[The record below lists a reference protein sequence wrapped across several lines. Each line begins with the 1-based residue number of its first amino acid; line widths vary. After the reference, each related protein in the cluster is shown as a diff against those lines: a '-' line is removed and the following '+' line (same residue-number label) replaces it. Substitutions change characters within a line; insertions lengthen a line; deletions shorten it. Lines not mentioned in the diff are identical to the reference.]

1 MNQEIRSETV
11 GNAIVQSSLGS
22 FFAKASGV
30 LSSLIIFRSLDPATY
45 GVWRLALALTAL
57 LLGLLTAL
65 SAIVAVEAIRSLPE
79 AGQKTGLILWRGFV
93 RITLLCAVLLCGLG
107 IVFVRPVAAF
117 LKVPDTR
124 LVVLALILVFF
135 WLLKSHVMTWF
146 TISYQFDKQLRL
158 QVIESVAYVSLLAF
172 FLLVRD
178 DGALGL
184 GLANVFV
191 SGLISV
197 VSAPLLLKGLKRCPR
212 SSLKQEVVTLL
223 RLLRQHGKWAL
234 VSDILKD
241 YLDAGRIWLLGFFLG
256 PAAVGLYGLA
266 DSLFGHIISLINV
279 GPAISASLPRF
290 VSDRERLTAAM
301 AHAARVGSLVSCGV
315 FVFSW
320 VTVPFILPWV
330 FPKFIPAIPL
340 YLIISGAL
348 LAGGV
353 GVVLGTMYP
362 ALRLQKTLFSLLMIR
377 VILSFGFLYVFLP
390 RIGIWALGIELLLGN
405 YLFVWMRF
413 HLLRKTLSIHKGFFA
428 FCAPRVG
435 DLQEVYGFLHKKLA
449 HSRVGAVLKM

>member
-1 MNQEIRSETV
+1 MKQEIRSETV

-22 FFAKASGV
+22 FVAKASGV
-30 LSSLIIFRSLDPATY
+30 LSSLIIFRSLDPSSY

-65 SAIVAVEAIRSLPE
+65 SAIVTVEAIRSLPE
-79 AGQKTGLILWRGFV
+79 VGHKTGLILWRGFV
-93 RITLLCAVLLCGLG
+93 RITLLCAVLVSGLG

-124 LVVLALILVFF
+124 LVVLALVLVFF
-135 WLLKSHVMTWF
+135 WLVKSHVMTWF
-146 TISYQFDKQLRL
+146 TISYQFNKQLRL

-172 FLLVRD
+172 FLLVRE

-184 GLANVFV
+184 GFANVLV
-191 SGLISV
+191 SGLISA
-197 VSAPLLLKGLKRCPR
+197 VSAPLLLQGLKQCPR
-212 SSLKQEVVTLL
+212 SSLQQEIVALL

-234 VSDILKD
+234 VSDTLKD

-266 DSLFGHIISLINV
+266 DSLFGHIISLVNI
-279 GPAISASLPRF
+279 GPAVSASLPRF
-290 VSDRERLTAAM
+290 VNDRERLTAAM
-301 AHAARVGSLVSCGV
+301 AHAARVGSLISCGV
-315 FVFSW
+315 FLFSW
-320 VTVPFILPWV
+320 ATVPLILPWV

-362 ALRLQKTLFSLLMIR
+362 ALRLQKTLFILLVIR
-377 VILSFGFLYVFLP
+377 VILSFGFLYIFLP
-390 RIGIWALGIELLLGN
+390 RIGIWALGIELLFGN

-428 FCAPRVG
+428 FCTPRSEDVR
-435 DLQEVYGFLHKKLA
+435 EVYGFLHGKLA
-449 HSRVGAVLKM
+449 RSKVGAVLKI